1 MDNADE
7 VPGQMARIVATHTK
21 TVSMLGARSMVLGAF
36 FDAALP
42 HLASAQRAE
51 VTRSFRQRIEEAL
64 RRWTICRCPSNITRR
79 CLNSPIASSTPWV
92 RNQVGVDSRTR
103 KTTFLVEVS

>member
-7 VPGQMARIVATHTK
+7 VLGQMARIVATHTK

-36 FDAALP
+36 FDAAVP

-64 RRWTICRCPSNITRR
+64 AQMDDMPLPGEYHSTLLELTNSILDALGPESGGCR
-79 CLNSPIASSTPWV
+79 
-92 RNQVGVDSRTR
+92 
-103 KTTFLVEVS
+103 